1 MADRPIDT
9 KYGAIEVKVD
19 LATAKEGNQA
29 LAAAQDAAKAEASR
43 EGRKLRPGYGT
54 RRDGNVLTIIFAYDD
69 AK

>member
-1 MADRPIDT
+1 MADIQIDT

-19 LATAKEGNQA
+19 LAAVKDGNQA
-29 LAAAQDAAKAEASR
+29 LAAAQEAAKTKASR

-54 RRDGNVLTIIFAYDD
+54 RRDGNVLTIIFAYDY